1 MASVLA
7 IFFALLVPVFALL
20 FLNLRFSRK
29 LDYSHHLLEVA
40 NRSGPAAFLFRS
52 FRTYYDILI
61 DAFIA
66 LVLAQ
71 ALAGE
76 LGLSAGFPFESRRE
90 AVVVD
95 CSASML
101 LGRNGSRPLDLA
113 IAWLDK
119 AGAARV
125 DGDGKSAD
133 RKAGDRAGGR
143 SVDPGKKPEV
153 FALSFDPRQGR
164 SRLVGLDS
172 LIRGASGDVAVTR
185 LVENLSF
192 LGVDYGA
199 LARLGKEGY
208 GKITLLTDGLSP
220 EIGGVEMVRLGG
232 GGQTRDVRS
241 AGGMTTPVSGA
252 ETLFSAWPTAIR
264 FDREKG
270 NWLAVF
276 VQSLPPSSIGL
287 ERWDDAH
294 AIFARVDA
302 ETFSIESRDY
312 GWAFRI
318 SRPGIYRATA
328 IGPSGEGPLDFIFR
342 LVDAR
347 RAGLASGPF
356 SEAMMSVFPLVEK
369 APRPSLLFLDRGSG
383 EDGGSRDLDA
393 VARDRAAQN
402 PGALAIETRLLQQDG
417 MHYLPPAMSGGRP
430 ILAEAEYL
438 DDEKAGDRPR
448 NASGR
453 PGWLFELGPAALA
466 NPDLPL
472 AYDGV
477 LAAATPPAFLVVPQD
492 TEPGAGLDRAMT
504 GEESLAQAYPLR
516 GLISKGRLLFVK
528 DEYGL
533 LPVIPP
539 SDEYFPAAATAAPGT
554 EPAAASPLPP
564 VALWVTLLGLAA
576 LAKIL
581 IWKKLGGG
589 RHGTMDT

>member
-7 IFFALLVPVFALL
+7 VFLALLVPVFALL

-29 LDYSHHLLEVA
+29 LEYSHHLVEAA

-66 LVLAQ
+66 FVLAM
-71 ALAGE
+71 AIAGE
-76 LGLSAGFPFESRRE
+76 LGLQAGFPFKSGKE

-119 AGAARV
+119 AEAAGEDV
-125 DGDGKSAD
+125 AGS
-133 RKAGDRAGGR
+133 AGDNRSGDSAGAGSAGQR
-143 SVDPGKKPEV
+143 KKPEV
-153 FALSFDPRQGR
+153 FALSFDPRLGQ
-164 SRLVGLDS
+164 SRLIRLDS
-172 LIRGASGDVAVTR
+172 LVRGASGDVAVTR

-192 LGVDYGA
+192 LGVDYDA
-199 LARLGKEGY
+199 ISQLGEKGY
-208 GKITLLTDGLSP
+208 GKTTFLTDGLSP
-220 EIGGVEMVRLGG
+220 GIRGVETVRLGG
-232 GGQTRDVRS
+232 QTSNPRADGGTS
-241 AGGMTTPVSGA
+241 IPVSVT
-252 ETLFSAWPTAIR
+252 ESVFSAWPSSIR

-270 NWLAVF
+270 DWLAAF

-287 ERWDDAH
+287 ERWDDAR
-294 AIFARVDA
+294 AIFARLDA
-302 ETFSIESRDY
+302 EAYRIETRDY

-318 SRPGIYRATA
+318 PQPGLYRATV
-328 IGPSGEGPLDFIFR
+328 IGPMGEGPLDFAFR
-342 LVDAR
+342 LVEAR

-369 APRPSLLFLDRGSG
+369 APRPSLLFLDRGNG
-383 EDGGSRDLDA
+383 NDEESRNLDA
-393 VARDRAAQN
+393 IARDRAARN
-402 PGALAIETRLLQQDG
+402 PGALAIETRIHGQDD
-417 MHYLPPAMSGGRP
+417 MHYLPPAITGGRP
-430 ILAEAEYL
+430 ILAEAGSL
-438 DDEKAGDRPR
+438 GANKAGDRPR
-448 NASGR
+448 GAAGR
-453 PGWLFELGPAALA
+453 RGWFFELGPAALA
-466 NPDLPL
+466 NTDLPL

-477 LAAATPPAFLVVPQD
+477 LAAAAPPAFLVAPQD
-492 TEPGAGLDRAMT
+492 AEPGTDLDRAMP
-504 GEESLAQAYPLR
+504 GGRGLGQAYPLR
-516 GLISKGRLLFVK
+516 GLIKKGRSFFVK

-539 SDEYFPAAATAAPGT
+539 PDEYFPTDATAAQGT
-554 EPAAASPLPP
+554 GPAMAAPRPP
-564 VALWVTLLGLAA
+564 VALWTGLLGLAA

-589 RHGTMDT
+589 RRESRDT